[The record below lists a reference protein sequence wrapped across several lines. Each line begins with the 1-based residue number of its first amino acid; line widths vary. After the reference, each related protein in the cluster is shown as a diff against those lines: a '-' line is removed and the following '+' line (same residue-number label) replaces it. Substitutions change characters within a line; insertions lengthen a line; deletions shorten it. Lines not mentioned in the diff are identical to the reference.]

1 MVRYRGTGGS
11 LEGGRNIILNL
22 KNGVASILV
31 TRYVPKYNT
40 KVVTRY
46 MTKYQRVITSLT
58 INYLLN
64 GQVITQVV
72 IPTRIVMQEITSTA
86 EGGLPN
92 NTSTVARRRR
102 NIRTVPKN
110 FKNIQELIV

>member
-31 TRYVPKYNT
+31 TRYVPKYST
-40 KVVTRY
+40 KVVTKYFTR
-46 MTKYQRVITSLT
+46 YQRVITALT
-58 INYLLN
+58 VNYLLN
-64 GQVITQVV
+64 GQVVTQVT
-72 IPTRIVMQEITSTA
+72 IPTHIVMPESGGK
-86 EGGLPN
+86 GGLPN

-102 NIRTVPKN
+102 IRTVPKN
-110 FKNIQELIV
+110 IRQLQQLIV